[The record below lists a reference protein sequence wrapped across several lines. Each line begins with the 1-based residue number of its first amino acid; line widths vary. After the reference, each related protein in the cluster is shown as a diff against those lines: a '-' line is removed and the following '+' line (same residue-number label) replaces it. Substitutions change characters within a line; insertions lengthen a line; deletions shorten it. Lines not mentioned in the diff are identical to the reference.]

1 MASKRMNILVYS
13 GIALLSPQV
22 YKMFV
27 SKSRY
32 QAMEAQLNLFAI
44 VFSASGGSSR
54 PSMQSFQSVATPL
67 SKNHGQHHALSWSC
81 RVEQIL
87 VTAEH

>member
-13 GIALLSPQV
+13 GTALLSPQF
-22 YKMFV
+22 YRMIV

-32 QAMEAQLNLFAI
+32 QAVEAQLNPFAI

-54 PSMQSFQSVATPL
+54 RSMQSFQSVETPS
-67 SKNHGQHHALSWSC
+67 SKNHGQHHVLS
-81 RVEQIL
+81 
-87 VTAEH
+87 